1 MNIDVTKIE
10 GFDGMTAEEKV
21 KALMGYEYD
30 DNSQALK
37 EAKAEVERYKNAQSK
52 ASSEA
57 AEYKRQLREK
67 MSDEEKQAKDNAE
80 KFETLKT
87 EHDALLKKVKISENK
102 AKFLALGYSEDLANE
117 TAEALFNG
125 DTEKVFANQKA
136 YQETLESKI
145 KADVLKSTPKPV
157 GGGGDPKVI
166 TAEELKK
173 MSYKERVAFKNANPE
188 LYGELTK

>member
-30 DNSQALK
+30 DNSKALK
-37 EAKAEVERYKNAQSK
+37 EAQAEVERYKNAQSK

-80 KFETLKT
+80 KFENLKT

-117 TAEALFNG
+117 TAEALYNG

-145 KADVLKSTPKPV
+145 KADVLKNTPKPV

-173 MSYKERVAFKNANPE
+173 MSYKERVAFKNENPE